1 MQVSKQINLHT
12 HVSITVEIEKL
23 PVSGVFTFYSRIHI
37 VECIAG
43 SSCCCN

>member
-1 MQVSKQINLHT
+1 MQVSKQISLHL
-12 HVSITVEIEKL
+12 SITVEIEKL
-23 PVSGVFTFYSRIHI
+23 PVSGVFTFYIRILI